1 MTTTFLWGIIKFM
14 GIATSQQL
22 TRYYDQ
28 YRDTEV
34 TFNKDIIR
42 TLKLDPR
49 QIQIKYTIGSDV
61 KLSPCILNSTSF
73 QKAKVII
80 NTKSEAFEEL
90 AGKEPPSVQ
99 LKFTFIQNDGQ
110 ALSFFVATKVA
121 EKKLL
126 QGSNDLAII
135 TLQYTQR
142 PPDDLIEIIGRMLE
156 ANTNAIRRREERI
169 IINEDSKRKL
179 GLVKEECVLVVQG
192 VPRHCIIR
200 DLSFSGAKAVLIG
213 LPQFMVNKDAELK
226 IEFEDPFEL
235 IQIKG
240 MIMAAD
246 PIEGRKDICSASI
259 KFDENQVPL
268 SYKIHINTFL
278 TSVRKAQLSA
288 SDQLAMQRV
297 AQQQQMQQQK

>member
-1 MTTTFLWGIIKFM
+1 MEIT
-14 GIATSQQL
+14 TSQLL

-34 TFNKDIIR
+34 TFSKDIIR

-49 QIQIKYTIGSDV
+49 QIQIKYTVDSDV
-61 KLSPCILNSTSF
+61 KLGPCILNSTSF

-80 NTKSEAFEEL
+80 NTKSEAFEAL

-99 LKFTFIQNDGQ
+99 LKFTFFQNDNQ
-110 ALSFFVATKVA
+110 FMSFFVSTKVSD
-121 EKKLL
+121 KKLL
-126 QGSNDLAII
+126 PGSNDLAII

-142 PPDDLIEIIGRMLE
+142 PPDDLIEIVGRMLE

-169 IINEDSKRKL
+169 VINEDSKRKL
-179 GLVKEECVLVVQG
+179 SLLKEECVLVVQG

-200 DLSFSGAKAVLIG
+200 DLSFSGAKVVLIG

-226 IEFEDPFEL
+226 VEFEDPYEL
-235 IQIKG
+235 IQVKG
-240 MIMAAD
+240 MIMAAE

-268 SYKIHINTFL
+268 SYKIHINNFL
-278 TSVRKAQLSA
+278 TTVRKAQLSA
-288 SDQLAMQRV
+288 SDQIAMQRA
-297 AQQQQMQQQK
+297 AQQQEMLKQQLRQMR

>member
-1 MTTTFLWGIIKFM
+1 M

-22 TRYYDQ
+22 TKYYDQ

-34 TFNKDIIR
+34 IFNKDIIR

-49 QIQIKYTIGSDV
+49 QIQIKYTVGSEV
-61 KLSPCILNSTSF
+61 KLSSCILNSTSF

-80 NTKSEAFEEL
+80 NTKSEAFEVI
-90 AGKEPPSVQ
+90 AGKEPPSIQ
-99 LKFTFIQNDGQ
+99 LKFSFFQNDGQ
-110 ALSFFVATKVA
+110 VMSFFVATKVT
-121 EKKLL
+121 ERKLL
-126 QGSNDLAII
+126 NSNDLAII

-142 PPDDLIEIIGRMLE
+142 PPDDLIEIVGRLLE

-179 GLVKEECVLVVQG
+179 GLIKEECVVVVQD

-200 DLSFSGAKAVLIG
+200 DLSFSGAKVALVGI
-213 LPQFMVNKDAELK
+213 PHFMINKSAELK
-226 IEFEDPFEL
+226 VNFEEPDEL
-235 IQIKG
+235 ISIKG
-240 MIMAAD
+240 VIMAAD
-246 PIEGRKDICSASI
+246 PIEGRKDILAASI

-268 SYKIHINTFL
+268 SYKIHVNNYL

-288 SDQLAMQRV
+288 SDQI
-297 AQQQQMQQQK
+297 AQQRAEQLKMMQQQKN